1 MSPTDFTPLAGAIGG
16 VLIGASAILLL
27 ATAGRIAGASFIF
40 SGLFTTRFDE
50 NFSWKALFNIGLLIG
65 ASVAGLFWF
74 DPATIAFPSGPALTA
89 LSGLIVGVGVTL
101 GNGCT
106 SGHGICG
113 MASMQLPSILA
124 VLIFLATGMLTAHLV
139 RAVGGV

>member
-50 NFSWKALFNIGLLIG
+50 NFSWKALFNMGLLIG
-65 ASVAGLFWF
+65 AAVAGLFWF

-113 MASMQLPSILA
+113 LSRFSMRSL
-124 VLIFLATGMLTAHLV
+124 VATLTFMVVAIVTVFITRHV
-139 RAVGGV
+139 IGG

>member
-113 MASMQLPSILA
+113 LSRFSMRSL
-124 VLIFLATGMLTAHLV
+124 VATLTFMVVAIVTVFITRHV
-139 RAVGGV
+139 IGG

>member
-1 MSPTDFTPLAGAIGG
+1 MNPTDFTPLAGAIGG

-50 NFSWKALFNIGLLIG
+50 NFSWKALFNMGLLIG
-65 ASVAGLFWF
+65 AAVAGLFWF

-113 MASMQLPSILA
+113 LSRFSMRSL
-124 VLIFLATGMLTAHLV
+124 VATLTFMVVAIVTVFITRHV
-139 RAVGGV
+139 IGG

>member
-1 MSPTDFTPLAGAIGG
+1 MNPTDFTPLAGAIGG

-65 ASVAGLFWF
+65 AAVAGLFWF

-113 MASMQLPSILA
+113 LSRFSMRSL
-124 VLIFLATGMLTAHLV
+124 VATLTFMVVAIVTVFITRHV
-139 RAVGGV
+139 IGG

>member
-1 MSPTDFTPLAGAIGG
+1 MNPTDFTPLAGAIGG

-113 MASMQLPSILA
+113 LSRFSMRSL
-124 VLIFLATGMLTAHLV
+124 VATLTFMVVAIVTVFITRHV
-139 RAVGGV
+139 IGG